1 MDIKPSE
8 PLLESAIMTEDLPLD
23 AEWPDTDEEQKEY
36 QEQGGKEDKAD
47 NVLQQ
52 ADRLLAAAQTV
63 EDIEQVREL
72 FRWIHQGI

>member
-1 MDIKPSE
+1 
-8 PLLESAIMTEDLPLD
+8 MTEDLPLD